1 MNDKVLICA
10 PAWLGDMVMTHS
22 LIQVLSR
29 RGYEVHV
36 LAPLWN
42 VALLE
47 CMPEVTK
54 RMELP
59 ITHGELKLKC
69 RYQLGQQLRQESYA
83 QAIVC
88 QNSFKSALIPYFA
101 RIPRRTG
108 WLREG
113 RSLLLNDGRKLHPAS
128 LPLMVQRYVALAYD
142 KEEVWDI
149 HQIPYPRLQVQAINI
164 AAILDKYHVTA
175 TPKILALS
183 PGAAFGS
190 TKQWPSEYYAK
201 VAIQKIA
208 EGWQIWLFGSAQ
220 DQAITQNIMQLT
232 QQQCINLAGQLS
244 LFETASLIAKA
255 TVFVGN
261 DSGLLHVAAALGIPV
276 IGIYGSTSPEFTPPL
291 SHHARVLALTDL
303 ACRPCFQ
310 RNCQYGHLQ
319 CLWGI
324 KPDQILAVLN
334 EY

>member
-1 MNDKVLICA
+1 MKDKVLICA
-10 PAWLGDMVMTHS
+10 PAWLGDLVMIHS

-29 RGYEVHV
+29 RGYEIHV

-54 RMELP
+54 RIELP
-59 ITHGELKLKC
+59 ITHGELKLKR
-69 RYQLGQQLRQESYA
+69 RYQLGQQLRQERYA

-113 RSLLLNDGRKLHPAS
+113 RSLLLNDGRRLHPPS

-142 KEEVWDI
+142 KDEVWDI
-149 HQIPYPRLQVQAINI
+149 HQIPHPCLQVHATNL
-164 AAILDKYHVTA
+164 ATILAKYHLTD

-190 TKQWPSEYYAK
+190 TKQWPSEYYAE
-201 VAIQKIA
+201 VAIQKIT

-220 DQAITQNIMQLT
+220 DQAVTHHIMQITQH
-232 QQQCINLAGQLS
+232 QCVNLAGQLS
-244 LFETASLIAKA
+244 LVETASLIATA
-255 TVFVGN
+255 TAFIGN

-291 SHHARVLALTDL
+291 SHHARVLALADL

-324 KPDQILAVLN
+324 RPEQILAVLN